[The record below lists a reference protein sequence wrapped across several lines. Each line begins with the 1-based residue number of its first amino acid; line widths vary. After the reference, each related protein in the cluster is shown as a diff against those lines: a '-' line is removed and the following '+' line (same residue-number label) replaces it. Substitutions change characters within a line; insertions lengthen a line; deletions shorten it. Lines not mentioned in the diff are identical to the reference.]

1 MGDKQIG
8 DLTDEELVQEIENT
22 VRHLQNCRIDGQ
34 VDCQQM
40 KLLDALKSE
49 FLRRTSGRTD
59 VT

>member
-22 VRHLQNCRIDGQ
+22 VRHLQTCRIDGQ

-49 FLRRTSGRTD
+49 FLRRTE
-59 VT
+59 